1 MQDFFNIIEL
11 WGYQKKTKEFG
22 TLVTDPMAIPE
33 QRKTSINN
41 ILKLTLASQHII
53 DKLEIMNMDGLN
65 LQELKAN
72 LLNLNDIF

>member
-1 MQDFFNIIEL
+1 
-11 WGYQKKTKEFG
+11 
-22 TLVTDPMAIPE
+22 MAIPE